1 MNSKT
6 INSTDRR
13 ERPLLTP
20 AMTLGIVLFGLT
32 CFGIRHLQAPKP
44 VDNNSEGAAPVTA
57 SSDPVLTA
65 PAARL
70 GRHRPSATEQLP
82 RAVKQR
88 EVQAQPQAAGSTAYA
103 QQLLATLTQ
112 IDPNGLASPQK
123 MEELKQAFKQLA
135 AQGAAAV
142 PAIGEYLDR
151 FQDRDFDS
159 AARKRVG
166 YPSLRIGLM
175 DVLAQSGS
183 PEASGLLLQTLQN
196 TGDSQEIAFLA
207 KRLENQIPLEQVRS
221 AALTAASEVL
231 TQALSDRRDMG
242 ESAPLF
248 EVLQKY
254 GDASVVGLLEQS
266 VSKWKYYP
274 TLALAGMA
282 DGAGIP
288 SLIQLAQD
296 PAVKAAGNGDLALRP
311 LAQVALQYPEA
322 RAALLEQAR
331 LNQIPD
337 RAWPTV
343 ASSLAGTY
351 IQYGNQIFGSTVPPV
366 VWSGEQIN
374 ARLAMLDQM
383 LAVTSNSAGHQA
395 LQKARAMVLR

>member
-1 MNSKT
+1 
-6 INSTDRR
+6 
-13 ERPLLTP
+13 
-20 AMTLGIVLFGLT
+20 MTLGIVLFGILLT
-32 CFGIRHLQAPKP
+32 CCGIKHLHAPKP
-44 VDNNSEGAAPVTA
+44 VDNNLEGAAPATA
-57 SSDPVLTA
+57 SSEPVLTA

-70 GRHRPSATEQLP
+70 RRHRPNATEQTP
-82 RAVKQR
+82 PAVKQSQPG
-88 EVQAQPQAAGSTAYA
+88 VQAQAQAAGSTAA
-103 QQLLATLTQ
+103 QQLLAALTQ
-112 IDPNGLASPQK
+112 MDPNGLASPQK
-123 MEELKQAFKQLA
+123 VEELKQAFKQLA

-159 AARKRVG
+159 AARQRVG

-175 DVLAQSGS
+175 DVLAQIGS

-196 TGDSQEIAFLA
+196 TADSQEIAFLA
-207 KRLENQIPLEQVRS
+207 KGLENQIPLEQFRS
-221 AALTAASEVL
+221 TAVTAASEVL

-242 ESAPLF
+242 EIAPLF

-296 PAVKAAGNGDLALRP
+296 PAIKAAGNGDFALRP

-322 RAALLEQAR
+322 QAALLDQAR

-337 RAWPTV
+337 SAWPTV

-374 ARLAMLDQM
+374 ARLAVLDQI

-395 LQKARAMVLR
+395 LQKARAMVLSKTPQR